1 MLVHPDTYPTRLLAF
16 LARDAEGIP
25 QWFDWTDAHI
35 PRTDRPVRFVP
46 RTLNAALLART
57 GFRPESFTVR
67 FA

>member
-1 MLVHPDTYPTRLLAF
+1 MRRIIRDTYLGSVARPLLDRAYNWDDF
-16 LARDAEGIP
+16 Y
-25 QWFDWTDAHI
+25 I
-35 PRTDRPVRFVP
+35 PRADRPVRFVP